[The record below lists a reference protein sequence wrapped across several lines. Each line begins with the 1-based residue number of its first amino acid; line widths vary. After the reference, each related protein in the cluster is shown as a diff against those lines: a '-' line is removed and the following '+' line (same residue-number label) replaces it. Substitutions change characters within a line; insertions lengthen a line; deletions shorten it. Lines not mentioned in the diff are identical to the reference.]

1 MFSTNSKL
9 ISESIKRL
17 ATSIK
22 EKAPAKLECDQALA
36 KLEHCLKLVE
46 SSLISL
52 AMNHELTSD
61 SSTKSLQAYNEH
73 AHSCATQIAALVD
86 QVRTAA
92 KGEADKL
99 GHLITEIAQYFEP
112 LVVNVVGCAART
124 EFNIQKQTL
133 VLEQCKTVLESML
146 QLLIASKENAGN
158 PKNDPASASNS
169 ASNGLDGSSLH
180 QAIDENADGTK
191 EVLDDLMQTL
201 EEAAVAGQANSLDKS
216 MSKMSLS
223 KQNEMN
229 QQQQQTTSTV
239 NSEGDNVA
247 SDNSNTTNDNIN
259 NNYLNDEQK
268 HILFGEYQNK
278 IVAITQTLR
287 QILHAMRE
295 CSDPVELG
303 QQAAQ
308 LTQTYNC
315 LILACKGCIQNSPTD
330 ESDSGGNSFHEALT
344 QRIKAIAQD
353 LGKSCIDL
361 IHLTGQYQSESSSSG
376 DLDNSELL
384 SQCRLVDSHAQEL
397 LNSFRHQPPHPH
409 HHHHHQHQHHL
420 SNFNAN
426 NNSQNDSGNNMGAQ
440 ACANAENAISGILA
454 DLGTVCMFATSGT
467 LKSDAAESED
477 DSFGNHREAVLR
489 SAKTLVEDTKA
500 LVSASGAQQI
510 DQSELARC
518 VQTSVRTIARLADSV
533 KLGAGSLGSDQPDAQ
548 ILVLNAVRD
557 VASALRDLVAT
568 IKQLSIS
575 VHNGD
580 EYSASMLS
588 DAAKSMITSV
598 QSLLKTIKTVE
609 DEAQRGTRALESAID
624 AVYQQIKQYSVHV
637 NGGEDGSSSSP
648 GPKSSRDDPMTTGGV
663 VVVAEDLIKAT
674 RHITLATSKA
684 IGAGNSLRQEDVIVA
699 ANMGR
704 KALSDMLYVC
714 HHVSISGENESL
726 QRRQVLTAGLNC
738 AVFYK
743 ELLDSILGV
752 SRLPFFGNY

>member
-1 MFSTNSKL
+1 
-9 ISESIKRL
+9 
-17 ATSIK
+17 
-22 EKAPAKLECDQALA
+22 LECDQALA
-36 KLEHCLKLVE
+36 KLEHCLKMVE

-61 SSTKSLQAYNEH
+61 SSTKSLSAYNEH
-73 AHSCATQIAALVD
+73 AHSCAAQIASLVD
-86 QVRTAA
+86 QVRVAA

-99 GHLITEIAQYFEP
+99 GHLITEISLYFEP
-112 LVVNVVGCAART
+112 LVINVIGCAART

-158 PKNDPASASNS
+158 PKNDPNS
-169 ASNGLDGSSLH
+169 GANGGASLH

-201 EEAAVAGQANSLDKS
+201 EEAAVASQADSLDKS
-216 MSKMSLS
+216 MRT
-223 KQNEMN
+223 MN
-229 QQQQQTTSTV
+229 LNARNQEEINRQQQDAATTSTV
-239 NSEGDNVA
+239 NNEENSQETSE
-247 SDNSNTTNDNIN
+247 NSNNS
-259 NNYLNDEQK
+259 YLSDEQK

-278 IVAITQTLR
+278 IVEITRTLQ
-287 QILHAMRE
+287 QILQSMRE
-295 CSDPVELG
+295 CTDPAELG

-315 LILACKGCIQNSPTD
+315 LILACKGCIQNSP
-330 ESDSGGNSFHEALT
+330 SDDNGDSFHQALS
-344 QRIKAIAQD
+344 QRIKAVAQD

-361 IHLTGQYQSESSSSG
+361 IHLTGQYQNENNG
-376 DLDNSELL
+376 NEVDNSELL
-384 SQCRLVDSHAQEL
+384 NQCRLVDSHAQEL
-397 LNSFRHQPPHPH
+397 LNSFNHPSGASGEN
-409 HHHHHQHQHHL
+409 
-420 SNFNAN
+420 SNA
-426 NNSQNDSGNNMGAQ
+426 GAQ
-440 ACANAENAISGILA
+440 ACANAESAITGILA
-454 DLGTVCMFATSGT
+454 DLSTVCMFATSGT
-467 LKSDAAESED
+467 LKSDADSED

-518 VQTSVRTIARLADSV
+518 VQTSVRTIGRLADSV
-533 KLGAGSLGSDQPDAQ
+533 KLGAASLGSDQPEAQ

-557 VASALRDLVAT
+557 VAASLRDLVAT

-575 VHNGD
+575 VHNGN

-624 AVYQQIKQYSVHV
+624 AVYQQVKQYSVFV
-637 NGGEDGSSSSP
+637 NGGEDTSAA
-648 GPKSSRDDPMTTGGV
+648 KSNSATGV
-663 VVVAEDLIKAT
+663 VVPEDLIKAT
-674 RHITLATSKA
+674 RQITLATSKA

-704 KALSDMLYVC
+704 KAVSDLLYVC
-714 HHVSISGENESL
+714 HNVSINSGGNSGEKNAESGESL

-743 ELLDSILGV
+743 ELLDSILSV
-752 SRLPFFGNY
+752 SLFAQLYLTIN